1 MKSNR
6 SFFLI
11 IFLGASLLFSSAC
24 ALSGAVQATQPTAI
38 VQSVQSSQST
48 ATSAPVTA
56 ASTATQPAA
65 ATQVAPALT
74 ADEVYKAAQT
84 AWAKLEKA
92 GPRHVSQTS
101 YQGSTV
107 QTNIEAD
114 SVPPNLHQVTTVMG
128 TVVAEQYIYNGTI
141 YDKVNGEWTQ
151 LTLAAGTFQNTLA
164 GFAEGL
170 ADQIVLADGK
180 VVGIEAISGK
190 PAIEYSYT
198 TSLKG
203 LSVKPVTH
211 TVWVDAISGLP
222 VKQEILHA
230 DGEKIVQLIT
240 YDASI
245 QITLPDEAKNAKVA
259 Q

>member
-1 MKSNR
+1 LKPNR

-11 IFLGASLLFSSAC
+11 IFLGASLLISSAC
-24 ALSGAVQATQPTAI
+24 ALSGAVQATQPTAV

-48 ATSAPVTA
+48 ATSAPA
-56 ASTATQPAA
+56 AAAATATMPAA
-65 ATQVAPALT
+65 APQVAPALP
-74 ADEVYKAAQT
+74 ADEVYKTVQT
-84 AWAKLEKA
+84 AWTKLETA
-92 GPRHVSQTS
+92 GPRHVSQNS
-101 YQGSTV
+101 FKGSTA

-114 SVPPNLHQVTTVMG
+114 SVPPNYHQVVSMMG

-141 YDKVNGEWTQ
+141 YNKVNGAWTQ
-151 LTLAAGTFQNTLA
+151 LAGAAGPATSTLA

-180 VVGIEAISGK
+180 VVGIETISGK
-190 PAIEYSYT
+190 PATEYSYT

-211 TVWVDAISGLP
+211 TVWVDTISGLP

-240 YDASI
+240 YDTSI
-245 QITLPDEAKNAKVA
+245 QITLPDEAKNAKAA

>member
-1 MKSNR
+1 
-6 SFFLI
+6 
-11 IFLGASLLFSSAC
+11 
-24 ALSGAVQATQPTAI
+24 
-38 VQSVQSSQST
+38 
-48 ATSAPVTA
+48 
-56 ASTATQPAA
+56 
-65 ATQVAPALT
+65 
-74 ADEVYKAAQT
+74 
-84 AWAKLEKA
+84 
-92 GPRHVSQTS
+92 
-101 YQGSTV
+101 
-107 QTNIEAD
+107 
-114 SVPPNLHQVTTVMG
+114 MG

>member
-1 MKSNR
+1 
-6 SFFLI
+6 
-11 IFLGASLLFSSAC
+11 
-24 ALSGAVQATQPTAI
+24 V
-38 VQSVQSSQST
+38 
-48 ATSAPVTA
+48 A
-56 ASTATQPAA
+56 AAATATQPAVPA
-65 ATQVAPALT
+65 QAAPALS
-74 ADEVYKAAQT
+74 ADEVYKTVQT
-84 AWAKLEKA
+84 AWTKLETA
-92 GPRHVSQTS
+92 GPRHISQAS
-101 YQGSTV
+101 SKNGNAE
-107 QTNIEAD
+107 TNIEAD
-114 SVPPNLHQVTTVMG
+114 SVPPNLYQVTTIMG
-128 TVVAEQYIYNGTI
+128 TVIAEQYIYNGTI
-141 YDKVNGEWTQ
+141 YDNIKGQWTQ
-151 LTLAAGTFQNTLA
+151 LTVPAGTFKSTLA

-180 VVGIEAISGK
+180 VVGIEAINGK

-211 TVWVDAISGLP
+211 TVWIDAISGLP

-245 QITLPDEAKNAKVA
+245 QITLPDAAKNAKAA

>member
-1 MKSNR
+1 
-6 SFFLI
+6 
-11 IFLGASLLFSSAC
+11 
-24 ALSGAVQATQPTAI
+24 
-38 VQSVQSSQST
+38 VQSVQSSQAT
-48 ATSAPVTA
+48 ATNVPAAAATA
-56 ASTATQPAA
+56 TATQPAA
-65 ATQVAPALT
+65 ATQAAPALT
-74 ADEVYKAAQT
+74 ADEVYKTVQT
-84 AWAKLEKA
+84 AWTKLETA
-92 GPRHVSQTS
+92 GPRHVSQNS
-101 YQGSTV
+101 FKGSTA

-114 SVPPNLHQVTTVMG
+114 SVPPNYHQVVSMMG

-141 YDKVNGEWTQ
+141 YNKVNGEWTQ
-151 LTLAAGTFQNTLA
+151 LAGAAAPATGALA

-190 PAIEYSYT
+190 PATEYSYT

-211 TVWVDAISGLP
+211 TVWVDDNSGLP
-222 VKQEILHA
+222 VKQEILHP

-245 QITLPDEAKNAKVA
+245 QITLPDEAKNAKAA